1 MQHSLM
7 ISPLHPAVVHDLQ
20 MYRQCLVSDGPH
32 GPHDKRCG
40 AAGATVLG
48 GHAAD
53 KMKYFMEDMTSA
65 DESPLKSRREQRKK
79 LHSLHS
85 YVARTGAV
93 AMGYSAS
100 MITRQVEQ
108 FAAADSPCPAGI
120 FGTDFQV
127 TTIVGVI
134 DRVVSQAIDSVSR
147 ATARCGQGL
156 TNLANAIG
164 EPPHRPFTRGWINAQ
179 AGGGA
184 EEQEAPLLLFWALN
198 LCALCGLAGF
208 FLFGVA
214 FWSGGCFS
222 DVDEHSADV
231 SDGGSHA
238 DTAATA
244 VEDPLH
250 AEIFATTKLDSLLRV
265 LGVIALSLVSG
276 CGLGWRHPLQSGL
289 LCGI

>member
-1 MQHSLM
+1 MQHSVM
-7 ISPLHPAVVHDLQ
+7 MSPLHPAVSHDLQ

-32 GPHDKRCG
+32 GPHDKGCG
-40 AAGATVLG
+40 TAGATVLG
-48 GHAAD
+48 G
-53 KMKYFMEDMTSA
+53 KMNYCMEDMKSG
-65 DESPLKSRREQRKK
+65 DESPLKERRNQRKK

-120 FGTDFQV
+120 FGTDFEV
-127 TTIVGVI
+127 TTIVDVI
-134 DRVVSQAIDSVSR
+134 DRAVSQGIDSFNR
-147 ATARCGQGL
+147 ATVRCGQGL
-156 TNLANAIG
+156 GALANVIG
-164 EPPHRPFTRGWINAQ
+164 EPPHRPFTRGYINAQ
-179 AGGGA
+179 NGEGA
-184 EEQEAPLLLFWALN
+184 VQEAPLLLFWALN
-198 LCALCGLAGF
+198 LCALCSLAGF
-208 FLFGVA
+208 FLFGAA

-222 DVDEHSADV
+222 EVDELGADV
-231 SDGGSHA
+231 NDGSSHA
-238 DTAATA
+238 DAA
-244 VEDPLH
+244 VSVMEDPLH
-250 AEIFATTKLDSLLRV
+250 ADIFGTKKLDSLLRV